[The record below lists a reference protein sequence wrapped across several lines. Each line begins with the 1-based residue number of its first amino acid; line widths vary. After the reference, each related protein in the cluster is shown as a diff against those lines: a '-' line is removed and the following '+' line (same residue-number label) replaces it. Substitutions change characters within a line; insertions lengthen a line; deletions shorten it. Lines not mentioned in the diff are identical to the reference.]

1 MPALEISP
9 PRKSRFELSL
19 VRIAAVSFKMFRE
32 PRPEDRTMAIAR
44 ERGLSVMPVLFD
56 DCAFDAGRDPYL
68 GKQDDPM
75 PGTSNVRWVPNRLSA
90 CK

>member
-1 MPALEISP
+1 
-9 PRKSRFELSL
+9 
-19 VRIAAVSFKMFRE
+19 
-32 PRPEDRTMAIAR
+32 MAIAR